1 MNPRRGSAN
10 AATPS
15 RETNPPNRT
24 MQRVHAGYCVH
35 IHNLRRTTKEHALTH
50 HTPRHD
56 TMPRPPLDTAKVSAE
71 LLRRHHA
78 LHCAWENSSTR
89 PAEVE
94 RARLRDHEGDE
105 AVALRARDVRR
116 RRSAAAAAG

>member
-15 RETNPPNRT
+15 RETSPPNRT
-24 MQRVHAGYCVH
+24 TQRMHTGYCVH

-71 LLRRHHA
+71 LSGATMHCTA
-78 LHCAWENSSTR
+78 LGRTAPPARPKSS
-89 PAEVE
+89 E
-94 RARLRDHEGDE
+94 RG
-105 AVALRARDVRR
+105 
-116 RRSAAAAAG
+116 SAATKATKP